1 MNIFELF
8 GVISIKD
15 SSAMRTL
22 DKVGKAAISC
32 GKTVAKGLAVVG
44 AAGAALATTLAKSS
58 IENYAEYEQLVGG
71 IETLFKD
78 SQGKVMEYAK
88 NAYKTAGL
96 SANDYMSTVTSFS
109 ASLLQG
115 LGGDTAAA
123 AEMANMAVTDMSDNA
138 NKMGT
143 DISMLQTAYQGFAKG
158 QFQLLDNL
166 KLGYGGTQEEM
177 ARLINDSGVMGKNF
191 KATAEN
197 VKDISF
203 AKMIEAIHIVQTEMG
218 ITGTTAKEATETITG
233 SFNSWKATWTNLM
246 TGLADDENIEPL
258 VDAFFDAGQDVLRNI
273 GRVLPKIGKNIVET
287 MKLAGQK
294 IRTTW
299 SQSIWPSIQEY
310 TKAKL
315 GIELPE
321 WSAVETSLST
331 WWSATKGR
339 VESFCTWTLKLF
351 EAPNEAAGEAGEAIA
366 DWWNNTAKPGILGV
380 STWALNLFGV
390 PVEDDA
396 TIAEHVGTWWKTKH
410 NIVAGACSWAL
421 QLFGVPEEKADAIT
435 EKVAGWW
442 NGAVDLVVGACNWM
456 LSQPEMPSVAE
467 MCLAIK
473 RWWDNEAAPKLP
485 TLAAQVKVQLSYH
498 WGNLKTGL
506 GIATDPDTNVYTDGE
521 HTYVNGETNPAI
533 DAISSPTIQKET
545 GGEYGTV
552 TNRVTEKTPNVG
564 TRWNADGAVFDKPT
578 IFNTRLGLQG
588 VGEAG
593 KEAVAPISVLQ
604 GYVSAAVRSEMGRME
619 SGFSNMLN
627 VLQTIAQNTGARQQ
641 LMLNKG
647 LIAGE
652 IAPYVDAQLG
662 TLTARKERRG

>member
-44 AAGAALATTLAKSS
+44 AAGATLATALAKSS

-203 AKMIEAIHIVQTEMG
+203 AKMIEAIHVVQTEMG

-287 MKLAGQK
+287 MKLAGQR

-299 SQSIWPSIQEY
+299 SQNIWPSIQEF

-331 WWSATKGR
+331 WWSTTKGR

-435 EKVAGWW
+435 EKVANWW

-473 RWWDNEAAPKLP
+473 RWWDTEAVPKLP
-485 TLAAQVKVQLSYH
+485 SLVAQVKVQLSYH

-506 GIATDPDTNVYTDGE
+506 GIAAGSADVTTDGE
-521 HTYVNGETNPAI
+521 HTYVNGETNPEI
-533 DAISSPTIQKET
+533 DAISSPTIQELT
-545 GGEYGTV
+545 GGEYGAV
-552 TNRVTEKTPNVG
+552 EGNKASGFRYVPYDNYRANLHMGEMVLPRNEAEEYRRGGSMDNSGLIHAINALSDRVTAIMQQVAANTAGGQNVVLDTG
-564 TRWNADGAVFDKPT
+564 VLVGQMAP
-578 IFNTRLGLQG
+578 RL
-588 VGEAG
+588 
-593 KEAVAPISVLQ
+593 
-604 GYVSAAVRSEMGRME
+604 
-619 SGFSNMLN
+619 
-627 VLQTIAQNTGARQQ
+627 
-641 LMLNKG
+641 
-647 LIAGE
+647 
-652 IAPYVDAQLG
+652 DAQLG